1 MASLRTQS
9 AAKLLRTATSRPAFS
24 VTQRRFK
31 TDDSKA
37 LTESVPAAA
46 ATPATRPAN
55 SPDYGVHID
64 KATSYVLQ
72 IYRSAG
78 LEVTMT
84 ETLLK

>member
-37 LTESVPAAA
+37 LTESVPSAA
-46 ATPATRPAN
+46 ATPAHAL
-55 SPDYGVHID
+55 V
-64 KATSYVLQ
+64 AVLVTDW
-72 IYRSAG
+72 RSRHDQRTQRISMAVEP
-78 LEVTMT
+78 LRR
-84 ETLLK
+84 